1 MEAPVST
8 GAFLLAMAVG
18 TGGGRQPCFLQIVPE
33 LMYFIIGS
41 CCRRCRTRRS
51 LARRNSMSLDTDVI
65 VDRRRLR
72 RKLTFW
78 RVVATMIA
86 IAAIVG
92 LGVLV
97 TPAGRGTLTSSGTIA
112 RVTIE
117 GLIRSDQNRVES
129 LERLANSNV
138 AAVIVHINSP
148 GGTTAGSEQL
158 YDSLVRLKAKK
169 PLVVVVEGLA
179 ASGGYITAI
188 AADHII
194 AQQTSLVGSIG
205 VLFQFPNFTDLL
217 KTVGVQVEEVKSS
230 PLKAAPNGYE
240 PTSPEARAAL
250 DSLVKDSYAWFR
262 GLVKERRGMSDDQ
275 LEKVA
280 DGRVFT
286 GHQAVDLKLIDE
298 LGDERTAVKWL
309 VAQKGVKS
317 DLPVRDYKLQPR
329 FGDLTFLRT
338 AASITLEA
346 LGFSNIAHQLEQVG
360 AVQAVD
366 RLGLDGMLALWQP
379 AASN

>member
-1 MEAPVST
+1 
-8 GAFLLAMAVG
+8 
-18 TGGGRQPCFLQIVPE
+18 
-33 LMYFIIGS
+33 
-41 CCRRCRTRRS
+41 
-51 LARRNSMSLDTDVI
+51 MSLDSDVI
-65 VDRRRLR
+65 VDRRRIR

-78 RVVATMIA
+78 RVVAALVAVVAVVSIGAM
-86 IAAIVG
+86 
-92 LGVLV
+92 V
-97 TPAGRGTLTSSGTIA
+97 TPAGRGAFTNAGSIA
-112 RVTIE
+112 RINIE
-117 GLIRSDQNRVES
+117 GLIRSDQERVEA
-129 LERLANSNV
+129 LDRLANSKT

-158 YDSLVRLKAKK
+158 YDALVQLKAKK

-179 ASGGYITAI
+179 ASGGYFTAI
-188 AADHII
+188 AADHIV

-217 KTVGVQVEEVKSS
+217 KTVGVKVEEVKSS
-230 PLKAAPNGYE
+230 PLKAAPNGFE

-262 GLVKERRGMSDDQ
+262 GLVKERRGMDDA
-275 LEKVA
+275 LLDKVA

-286 GHQAVDLKLIDE
+286 GHQAIDLKLVDQ
-298 LGDERTAVKWL
+298 LGDEKTAVAWL

-338 AASITLEA
+338 AASITLNA
-346 LGFSNIAHQLEQVG
+346 LGLGSIARQVEQAGV
-360 AVQAVD
+360 VQAAD
-366 RLGLDGMLALWQP
+366 RLSLDGMLALWQP
-379 AASN
+379 PGNN

>member
-1 MEAPVST
+1 
-8 GAFLLAMAVG
+8 
-18 TGGGRQPCFLQIVPE
+18 
-33 LMYFIIGS
+33 
-41 CCRRCRTRRS
+41 
-51 LARRNSMSLDTDVI
+51 MSLDSDVI
-65 VDRRRLR
+65 VDRRRIR

-78 RVVATMIA
+78 RVVAA
-86 IAAIVG
+86 LAVIAAIAVVG
-92 LGVLV
+92 MTV
-97 TPAGRGTLTSSGTIA
+97 TPAGRGAFTNAGSIA
-112 RVTIE
+112 RINIE
-117 GLIRSDQNRVES
+117 GLIRSDQDRVEA
-129 LERLANSNV
+129 LDRLANSRA

-158 YDSLVRLKAKK
+158 YDALVRLKAKK

-188 AADHII
+188 AADHIV

-217 KTVGVQVEEVKSS
+217 KTVGVKVEEVKSS

-262 GLVKERRGMSDDQ
+262 GLVKERRGMDDT
-275 LEKVA
+275 LLDTVA

-286 GHQAVDLKLIDE
+286 GHQAIDLKLVDQ
-298 LGDERTAVKWL
+298 LGDEKTAVAWL

-317 DLPVRDYKLQPR
+317 DLPVRDFKLQPR

-338 AASITLEA
+338 AASITLNA
-346 LGFSNIAHQLEQVG
+346 LGLGSIARQVEQAGV
-360 AVQAVD
+360 VQAAD
-366 RLGLDGMLALWQP
+366 RLNLDGMLALWQP
-379 AASN
+379 PGNN